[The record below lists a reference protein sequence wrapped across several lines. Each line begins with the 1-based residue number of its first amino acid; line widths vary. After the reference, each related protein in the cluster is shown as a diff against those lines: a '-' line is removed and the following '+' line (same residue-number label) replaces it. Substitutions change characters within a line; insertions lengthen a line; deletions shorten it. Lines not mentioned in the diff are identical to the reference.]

1 MPGTRPGMTGDW
13 HGERNQ
19 PACERLSHS
28 GRSRFR
34 EIATASAPAAADF
47 AGRQIAAH
55 SVAVGPAAVLAAVRL
70 AAPVVADLAAAVGLV
85 AAVAVRRPAA
95 WAGPARLVLE
105 RAAGPAVVADQPEV
119 PPLAGYR
126 PGSASVV
133 LPAWGRAL
141 AAPSGSILGRKS
153 AGYRRFDAVGKPGQN
168 RGNTARTDSPHRKGR
183 PSP

>member
-1 MPGTRPGMTGDW
+1 MTGDW

-85 AAVAVRRPAA
+85 AAVAVRWPAA
-95 WAGPARLVLE
+95 WADPARPVSE
-105 RAAGPAVVADQPEV
+105 RAAVPAVVADRPGALRLAGC
-119 PPLAGYR
+119 PLAV
-126 PGSASVV
+126 SA
-133 LPAWGRAL
+133 AAAL
-141 AAPSGSILGRKS
+141 
-153 AGYRRFDAVGKPGQN
+153 V
-168 RGNTARTDSPHRKGR
+168 ARDWE
-183 PSP
+183 